1 MYDKYIAGLYH
12 VEYKIQIKISYSKI
26 PALVGLPR
34 FTDSNSGLMFQW
46 LITCEFKDNLY
57 VNCKTVEPSFFS
69 FR

>member
-34 FTDSNSGLMFQW
+34 FTDSNSGLMFQ
-46 LITCEFKDNLY
+46 
-57 VNCKTVEPSFFS
+57 
-69 FR
+69 